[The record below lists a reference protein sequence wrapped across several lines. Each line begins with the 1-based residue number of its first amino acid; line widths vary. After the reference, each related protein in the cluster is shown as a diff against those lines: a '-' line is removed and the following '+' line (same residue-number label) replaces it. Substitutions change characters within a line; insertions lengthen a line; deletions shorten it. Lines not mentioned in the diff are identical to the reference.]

1 MQVWQTVSS
10 SRQRAR
16 NAERITKKLQEE
28 VKQRAVK
35 RAYDQIGAF
44 EDHWRYLK
52 EKTAREEAEEE
63 AELVRLSEG
72 WSRARAVQMERQ
84 LAATLAENSS
94 ETSSVK
100 SATTNLIRN
109 SRSES
114 TLASRA
120 YLDRSEVAVAE
131 KYGEVERSWK
141 KLEEVGLGYAGI
153 PKVMHESGAETPN
166 VLHAYR
172 PPSPLHLYD
181 YGGISVRPRSQQQQ
195 LRGATGRPAYRR
207 EFLGVYFPGPDA
219 WPRRESVAKTVLTQ
233 HEDTKSK
240 TPVRGNR
247 AHAIILKTR
256 KDAMRK
262 RDQEAFIEQA
272 RFEQGQFE
280 GRFAN
285 PLQKNSGWPNEEMI
299 NELRDIGAVLSL
311 DAEKAPVRSAWEV
324 RCPAGAHGARGG
336 PGEGTFPGL
345 TALAKHIFL
354 SLHSAPGTASASS
367 NLGSRFGQYQ
377 MLLQVMRKRRANL
390 KHLFKYVNHGI
401 PGILEPHEFLEGLQ
415 RLGIV
420 ERGQC
425 SAQEMADLMND
436 LRKVMEIS
444 PIRKDLD
451 PNFDGRVALSE
462 VNRCVQATR
471 AVCGR
476 KVFKDHISP
485 PEVTKKEIKEVYT
498 GSLPVEKVTVER
510 QPKSLWD
517 FECSFE
523 ELRAQQHALLVLH
536 KEGLSLDGGE
546 TER

>member
-84 LAATLAENSS
+84 LAATLLENSS

-120 YLDRSEVAVAE
+120 YLDRSEV
-131 KYGEVERSWK
+131 
-141 KLEEVGLGYAGI
+141 
-153 PKVMHESGAETPN
+153 
-166 VLHAYR
+166 LHAYR

-181 YGGISVRPRSQQQQ
+181 YGGITVRPRSQQQQ

-207 EFLGVYFPGPDA
+207 EFLGVYFPDPEFKQGPYGSSLQDPILMPPMHWVKSQQYSSPPERYNGDA
-219 WPRRESVAKTVLTQ
+219 SDLRPRTAEGHNRPMRESVAKTVLTQ

-256 KDAMRK
+256 KNAMRK

-299 NELRDIGAVLSL
+299 NELRDIGA
-311 DAEKAPVRSAWEV
+311 DAEKAPVRSAW
-324 RCPAGAHGARGG
+324 
-336 PGEGTFPGL
+336 EGTFPGL

-354 SLHSAPGTASASS
+354 SLHS
-367 NLGSRFGQYQ
+367 
-377 MLLQVMRKRRANL
+377 VMRKRRANL

-425 SAQEMADLMND
+425 SAQEMADLMN
-436 LRKVMEIS
+436 
-444 PIRKDLD
+444 DLD

-536 KEGLSLDGGE
+536 KERNE
-546 TER
+546 TKPSGPGVT

>member
-1 MQVWQTVSS
+1 MDHRSVSGWRTKGVGPTMQVWQTVSS

-44 EDHWRYLK
+44 EDHWRCLK

-72 WSRARAVQMERQ
+72 WSRARAVQIERQ

-120 YLDRSEVAVAE
+120 YLDRSEV
-131 KYGEVERSWK
+131 
-141 KLEEVGLGYAGI
+141 
-153 PKVMHESGAETPN
+153 
-166 VLHAYR
+166 LHAYR

-181 YGGISVRPRSQQQQ
+181 YGGITVRPRSQQQQ
-195 LRGATGRPAYRR
+195 LLGARAGRPAYRR
-207 EFLGVYFPGPDA
+207 EFLGVYFPGPEFKQGPYGSSLQDPILMPPMHWVKSQQYSSPPERYNDDA
-219 WPRRESVAKTVLTQ
+219 SDLRPRTAEGRDRPLKESVAKTVLA
-233 HEDTKSK
+233 EYEETKPATVSI
-240 TPVRGNR
+240 PVRSNR
-247 AHAIILKTR
+247 AQAIILKTR

-299 NELRDIGAVLSL
+299 NELRDIGADSE
-311 DAEKAPVRSAWEV
+311 AEKGPVRLAWEMK
-324 RCPAGAHGARGG
+324 GS
-336 PGEGTFPGL
+336 FPGL

-354 SLHSAPGTASASS
+354 SLHS
-367 NLGSRFGQYQ
+367 
-377 MLLQVMRKRRANL
+377 VMRKRRANL

-425 SAQEMADLMND
+425 SAQEMVDLMN
-436 LRKVMEIS
+436 
-444 PIRKDLD
+444 DLD

-485 PEVTKKEIKEVYT
+485 PEVTKKEIREVYT

-536 KEGLSLDGGE
+536 KERNE
-546 TER
+546 TKPLPA

>member
-1 MQVWQTVSS
+1 M
-10 SRQRAR
+10 
-16 NAERITKKLQEE
+16 
-28 VKQRAVK
+28 
-35 RAYDQIGAF
+35 
-44 EDHWRYLK
+44 HW
-52 EKTAREEAEEE
+52 
-63 AELVRLSEG
+63 V
-72 WSRARAVQMERQ
+72 
-84 LAATLAENSS
+84 
-94 ETSSVK
+94 
-100 SATTNLIRN
+100 
-109 SRSES
+109 ES
-114 TLASRA
+114 QQYS
-120 YLDRSEVAVAE
+120 
-131 KYGEVERSWK
+131 
-141 KLEEVGLGYAGI
+141 
-153 PKVMHESGAETPN
+153 
-166 VLHAYR
+166 
-172 PPSPLHLYD
+172 SPLERYNGDASDL
-181 YGGISVRPRSQQQQ
+181 RPRTAE
-195 LRGATGRPAYRR
+195 GHNRPM
-207 EFLGVYFPGPDA
+207 
-219 WPRRESVAKTVLTQ
+219 RESVAKTVLTQ

-262 RDQEAFIEQA
+262 RAQEAFIEQA

-299 NELRDIGAVLSL
+299 NELRDIGA
-311 DAEKAPVRSAWEV
+311 DAEKAPVRSAWE
-324 RCPAGAHGARGG
+324 GS
-336 PGEGTFPGL
+336 FPGL

-354 SLHSAPGTASASS
+354 SLHS
-367 NLGSRFGQYQ
+367 
-377 MLLQVMRKRRANL
+377 VMRKRRANL

-436 LRKVMEIS
+436 L
-444 PIRKDLD
+444 D
-451 PNFDGRVALSE
+451 PNFDGRLALSE

-536 KEGLSLDGGE
+536 KERNE
-546 TER
+546 TKPGPGVTA